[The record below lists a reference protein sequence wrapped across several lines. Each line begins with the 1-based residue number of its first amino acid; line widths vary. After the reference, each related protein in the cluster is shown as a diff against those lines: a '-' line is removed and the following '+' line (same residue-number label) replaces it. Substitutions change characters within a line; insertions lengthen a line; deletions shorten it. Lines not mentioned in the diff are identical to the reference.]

1 MRSLFPAVRP
11 SGTIIPFVKF
21 LRSVNSDIFQGFF
34 TTTKTQFLYLTL
46 TLTLAPEKLEIWNWN
61 CCVVCMIC
69 DMWYCKADWKYI
81 DVKESENGD
90 PGLEM
95 VIAVGI
101 VVIIESTNVSH
112 DRLTVWSKKGF
123 PEEWRRV
130 LYRAWQNTQ
139 CLKLTNDFQNFVYS
153 SWQIQNENTLVMV

>member
-1 MRSLFPAVRP
+1 MATCREIFTFSWPLRGRGGGGATQAVSLTAF
-11 SGTIIPFVKF
+11 S
-21 LRSVNSDIFQGFF
+21 QFF
-34 TTTKTQFLYLTL
+34 FWTL
-46 TLTLAPEKLEIWNWN
+46 PLAPDKIGTFPLNRELL
-61 CCVVCMIC
+61 CCLH
-69 DMWYCKADWKYI
+69 DMWYWYCKADWKYI

>member
-69 DMWYCKADWKYI
+69 DIDIARLIENILMSRNRKMEIRDWK
-81 DVKESENGD
+81 
-90 PGLEM
+90 
-95 VIAVGI
+95 
-101 VVIIESTNVSH
+101 
-112 DRLTVWSKKGF
+112 W
-123 PEEWRRV
+123 
-130 LYRAWQNTQ
+130 
-139 CLKLTNDFQNFVYS
+139 
-153 SWQIQNENTLVMV
+153 

>member
-1 MRSLFPAVRP
+1 MLY
-11 SGTIIPFVKF
+11 I
-21 LRSVNSDIFQGFF
+21 
-34 TTTKTQFLYLTL
+34 FLYLS
-46 TLTLAPEKLEIWNWN
+46 LAPDKIGTFPQNRELL
-61 CCVVCMIC
+61 CCLH
-69 DMWYCKADWKYI
+69 DMWYWDCKADWKYI